1 MAQHVD
7 DQGVL
12 KLFDFAGKVMDIQKS
27 MVAVLLFERL
37 RKNFHLLG
45 CELIGAGTGFF
56 IVADAVA
63 FLIKRLLYCDHCRF
77 VRTSQLFPAADH
89 RSNGDY

>member
-27 MVAVLLFERL
+27 MVAVLLL
-37 RKNFHLLG
+37 S
-45 CELIGAGTGFF
+45 
-56 IVADAVA
+56 V
-63 FLIKRLLYCDHCRF
+63 
-77 VRTSQLFPAADH
+77 
-89 RSNGDY
+89 